1 MLQLSPEEKEKQN
14 TLKRKALYDIM
25 TCMRD
30 IRKRSER
37 TDNMFE
43 PLRSTVASLTTFG
56 IQLNETV
63 LDQLENAE
71 HKWKLLKKK
80 MFSRKEQ
87 LTLLQ
92 QTEAIEIRRKSDVFG
107 ERVDAFR
114 RFFQKTAP
122 FGVAV
127 GHLER
132 QPSPTG

>member
-1 MLQLSPEEKEKQN
+1 
-14 TLKRKALYDIM
+14 M

-30 IRKRSER
+30 VRKRSER

-43 PLRSTVASLTTFG
+43 PLRSTVATLSTFG

-63 LDQLENAE
+63 LEQLENAE

-87 LTLLQ
+87 MTLLQ
-92 QTEAIEIRRKSDVFG
+92 QTEAIEIRRKSDAFG

-122 FGVAV
+122 FHVGVSV
-127 GHLER
+127 R
-132 QPSPTG
+132 PS